1 MQQPESVP
9 RIPSLFK
16 YFLPTVLL
24 LAAGAC
30 LWFFRDHTIKFLSA
44 ASGWP
49 LLGIIVIS
57 FACFFLDVVRV
68 KFYFSQ
74 LRIPINF
81 TKFYHIIMASNVMS
95 QGIQTKLG
103 APVRSILLKKFVSI
117 DYSLSFTIFIYDTI
131 LGYIVIGLGS
141 LVGIH
146 RFYPGF
152 STRTIVLIILGI
164 ALLLAL
170 LVGTKIKFFQAG
182 PNEKPSIVS
191 VKENLRSCMDLLSI
205 RVLFIGAAL
214 IFIAG
219 ILGAL
224 RLKIELSCL
233 NYNINVMTLL
243 LIEWLAYSASTL
255 SLIPA
260 GIGVREASQTFL
272 FMQVGVPQDVA
283 ITLSLI
289 DRFFTT
295 GLSVLIGFISL
306 GILGHDAGGKLWE
319 SRQSDTGL

>member
-1 MQQPESVP
+1 MQQSQPVP
-9 RIPSLFK
+9 RIPSLLK
-16 YFLPTVLL
+16 YFLPAVLL
-24 LAAGAC
+24 LAACAC
-30 LWFFRDHTIKFLSA
+30 LWFFGSNTIKFLSV

-49 LLGIIVIS
+49 LLGIIIVS
-57 FACFFLDVVRV
+57 YGYFFLDVIRL
-68 KFYFSQ
+68 KFYFSE
-74 LRIPINF
+74 LRVPVNF
-81 TKFYHIIMASNVMS
+81 KRFYHIIMTANVIG
-95 QGIQTKLG
+95 QGFQTKLG
-103 APVRSILLKKFVSI
+103 APVRLFLLKRLFSI
-117 DYSLSFTIFIYDTI
+117 DYSLSFAILIYDTI
-131 LGYIVIGLGS
+131 LGYIVIGIGS
-141 LVGIH
+141 LVGLH

-152 STRTIVLIILGI
+152 SNRNAVLVIFG
-164 ALLLAL
+164 LAL
-170 LVGTKIKFFQAG
+170 FLVMLMGIRIKFFSAR
-182 PNEKPSIVS
+182 PNKKPLTASL
-191 VKENLRSCMDLLSI
+191 KDNLRSCSALLRV
-205 RVLFIGAAL
+205 RVLFIGVLL
-214 IFIAG
+214 IFISS

-233 NYNINVMTLL
+233 NYDIDLMTLL
-243 LIEWLAYSASTL
+243 LIEWLAYLASTL

-306 GILGHDAGGKLWE
+306 GILGRNEGIKLWE